1 MQITYMREEMRR
13 STGKRL
19 LAVGILV
26 SSVVLGACGGE
37 EEARQK
43 SEKGREAGGGRQW
56 GGRAGAGSTAAI
68 PVKTEPVERG
78 DVALYVQT
86 HARLEAERWV
96 SVVAWVQ
103 GMVTELAVEEGD
115 RVAEG
120 DVLARLNKEEL
131 ALKVEQAEVVLEQAA
146 SAYER
151 TKALYERQLVSEEE
165 YDAAWHQM
173 KNIEVSLKEARI
185 NLDHADV
192 LAPISGTV
200 MQRLVEVGD
209 VVRANDQVF
218 AVADVDP
225 LLARIHVPEKRM
237 LQIRKGQEARITVD
251 SVPDKTF
258 VGRIRMISPGVDPQ
272 SGTVKVTLEIP
283 AASGLLKPGMFA
295 KVRIVTA
302 SHLRTLIIPK
312 KALVLETDE
321 DDIFVFSQGVARR
334 VRIQPGFV
342 DGDRVEVVAGL
353 AEGDQVITVGHEGLK
368 DGARVR
374 LAGQVD
380 HGGGEAGAPPMQG
393 GRPDPAGG
401 RDREAPGSAVVPPGG
416 RAFPDSATFVRRAQE
431 HRGLSESEAVER
443 WKKVRNRFGNR
454 NGND

>member
-1 MQITYMREEMRR
+1 MRR

-19 LAVGILV
+19 WAVGILV
-26 SSVVLGACGGE
+26 FSVVLGACGGE
-37 EEARQK
+37 EEEAKRK
-43 SEKGREAGGGRQW
+43 SERGREAGGGRQW

-78 DVALYVQT
+78 NIALYVQT

-96 SVVAWVQ
+96 SVVARVQ

-120 DVLARLNKEEL
+120 DILARLNKEEW
-131 ALKVEQAEVVLEQAA
+131 ALRVEQAEVALEQAA

-151 TKALYERQLVSEEE
+151 TKALHERQLVSEEE
-165 YDAAWHQM
+165 YDVAWHQM
-173 KNIEVSLKEARI
+173 RNFEVNLEEARI
-185 NLDHADV
+185 NLYHADV
-192 LAPISGTV
+192 LAPIPGTV

-209 VVRANDQVF
+209 VVRAYDHVF

-225 LLARIHVPEKRM
+225 LLARIHVPEQRM
-237 LQIRKGQEARITVD
+237 RQISKGQEARITVD
-251 SVPDKTF
+251 SVPEKTF

-283 AASGLLKPGMFA
+283 AATGVLKPGMFA
-295 KVRIVTA
+295 TVRIVTA
-302 SHLRTLIIPK
+302 SHFRSLIFPK

-321 DDIFVFSQGVARR
+321 DDVFVFSEGVARR

-342 DGDRVEVVAGL
+342 EGNRVEAVGGL
-353 AEGDQVITVGHEGLK
+353 EEGDQVITVGHEGLK

-380 HGGGEAGAPPMQG
+380 QGGGETGDPPVQR
-393 GRPDPAGG
+393 GRPDPSGD
-401 RDREAPGSAVVPPGG
+401 RDREAPGSAAVLPGE
-416 RAFPDSATFVRRAQE
+416 RAFPDSATFVRKAQE

-443 WKKVRNRFGNR
+443 WKRMRDRFENR
-454 NGND
+454 NGSD